1 MKKGLLSSTVALA
14 AALAIVA
21 LDPGRVA
28 GQGGPPPG
36 KGGKGKGDAK
46 AAQSGGANPALYGPY
61 YAPPV
66 IPGGPV
72 LRLPNGKP
80 DIQGFYATRFN
91 RAVFDIENQ
100 AKSKGAIVDPPEG
113 KIPYTPEAR
122 AKALDMGKNHMFEEP
137 EAHCFQSGVPHSG
150 YQHFGF
156 QVVQDPGYLVLL
168 YEYAHS
174 NRIIPTD
181 GRPHIRPDIHLFM
194 GDSVGRWEGDT
205 LVIDTTNQ
213 NGKTWFDMVGNFTT
227 PTMHVVE
234 RLLPVDSNTVKY
246 EATID
251 DPAIYTRPWKI
262 AGEWGRRPDREY
274 EQMEFACHE
283 GNQDLHHYVESE
295 GGKAKPAAR

>member
-1 MKKGLLSSTVALA
+1 MKKNVLSSILA
-14 AALAIVA
+14 AGAALAIVA
-21 LDPGRVA
+21 MDPVRVA
-28 GQGGPPPG
+28 GQGAPPAA

-46 AAQSGGANPALYGPY
+46 GGTTGALYGPY

-72 LRLPNGKP
+72 LRLPDGKP
-80 DIQGFYATRFN
+80 DLSGYYATRFN

-100 AKSKGAIVDPPEG
+100 PNSKGAIVDPPDG
-113 KIPYTPEAR
+113 KIPYKPEAR
-122 AKALDMGKNHMFEEP
+122 AKALDLAKNHMYEEP

-156 QVVQDPGYLVLL
+156 QVVQTPGYFVIL

-174 NRIIPTD
+174 MRIIPTD
-181 GRPHIRPDIHLFM
+181 GRPHIPSNIQFFM

-227 PTMHVVE
+227 PSIHVVE
-234 RLLPVDSNTVKY
+234 RLAPVDSNTVKY
-246 EATID
+246 EATIE

-262 AGEWGRRPDREY
+262 AGEWGRRPDADY
-274 EQMEFACHE
+274 EQMEFACNE

-295 GGKAKPAAR
+295 GGKAKSALK